1 MGPEFL
7 ALTSSVA
14 WGSEA
19 ILVRRGSRYASVAL
33 AALMGFVLSTVAL
46 WTAIWLFFPLN
57 LLYTDATWYFVIS
70 GLIQP
75 AIVRFLHYTGIVRLG
90 ASRAGPVRSVTPLFA
105 IALAFT
111 FLGERPEAAVYLGSL
126 LSVVGVWLT
135 SSRRE
140 GESEWK
146 AIHLAY
152 PLGAAFLTAISQNF
166 RKTGLRIM
174 PNPFVATAVTIT
186 TSLAVFSLSLVAT
199 GQMRATF
206 QGDRK
211 CLPFYGTAAGGV
223 GHGPTAGLHRPER
236 GRRVGGGPPHQHQ
249 PPLHRALQRAVPAG
263 PGDRQCP
270 GGGRGGADR
279 HRDRAHHLAL
289 TAADAVEAVAH
300 VLYLHPL
307 RRVSRFFVIPAK
319 ACPRPRS
326 GARMTRRGAGMM
338 FRGRGSP

>member
-33 AALMGFVLSTVAL
+33 AALMGFVLSTVGL
-46 WTAIWLFFPLN
+46 WTAIWLYFPLS
-57 LLYTDATWYFVIS
+57 LLYTDATWYFIIS

-75 AIVRFLHYTGIVRLG
+75 AIVRYLHYTGIVRLG

-111 FLGERPEAAVYLGSL
+111 FLGERPATEVYLGSA
-126 LSVVGVWLT
+126 LSVVGVWFT

-166 RKTGLRIM
+166 RKTGLLIM
-174 PNPFVATAVTIT
+174 PNPYVATAVTIT
-186 TSLAVFSLSLVAT
+186 TSLVVFSLSLVAT
-199 GQMRATF
+199 GQIRTTF

-211 CLPFYGTAAGGV
+211 CLPFYGAAAVVSATAQLLGYIALSEGDVSVVVPLINTNPLFIVLFSALFLRDLETINARVAAGAVLIVTGI
-223 GHGPTAGLHRPER
+223 
-236 GRRVGGGPPHQHQ
+236 
-249 PPLHRALQRAVPAG
+249 ALITYR
-263 PGDRQCP
+263 
-270 GGGRGGADR
+270 
-279 HRDRAHHLAL
+279 
-289 TAADAVEAVAH
+289 
-300 VLYLHPL
+300 
-307 RRVSRFFVIPAK
+307 
-319 ACPRPRS
+319 
-326 GARMTRRGAGMM
+326 
-338 FRGRGSP
+338 

>member
-19 ILVRRGSRYASVAL
+19 ILVRRGARYASVAL

-46 WTAIWLFFPLN
+46 WTAIWLIFPLS
-57 LLYTDATWYFVIS
+57 LLYTRGTWYFIIS

-75 AIVRFLHYTGIVRLG
+75 AIVRFMHYTGIVRLG

-111 FLGERPEAAVYLGSL
+111 FLGERPEVGVYLGSL

-135 SSRRE
+135 SSRE
-140 GESEWK
+140 GESDWK

-166 RKTGLRIM
+166 RKTGLLIM
-174 PNPFVATAVTIT
+174 PNPYVATAITIT

-199 GQMRATF
+199 GQMRTTF

-211 CLPFYGTAAGGV
+211 CLPFYGTAAV
-223 GHGPTAGLHRPER
+223 VSATAQLLGYIALSEGDVSVVVPLINTNPLFIVLFSALFLRDLETVNA
-236 GRRVGGGPPHQHQ
+236 RVAAG
-249 PPLHRALQRAVPAG
+249 AVLIVTG
-263 PGDRQCP
+263 I
-270 GGGRGGADR
+270 
-279 HRDRAHHLAL
+279 
-289 TAADAVEAVAH
+289 
-300 VLYLHPL
+300 VLITW
-307 RRVSRFFVIPAK
+307 R
-319 ACPRPRS
+319 
-326 GARMTRRGAGMM
+326 
-338 FRGRGSP
+338 

>member
-46 WTAIWLFFPLN
+46 WTAIWLFFPLS

-146 AIHLAY
+146 AVHLAY

-211 CLPFYGTAAGGV
+211 CLPFYGTAAV
-223 GHGPTAGLHRPER
+223 VSATAQLLGYIALSEGDVSVVVPLINTNPLFIVLFSALFLRDLETVNA
-236 GRRVGGGPPHQHQ
+236 RVAAG
-249 PPLHRALQRAVPAG
+249 AVLIVTG
-263 PGDRQCP
+263 I
-270 GGGRGGADR
+270 
-279 HRDRAHHLAL
+279 
-289 TAADAVEAVAH
+289 
-300 VLYLHPL
+300 VLITW
-307 RRVSRFFVIPAK
+307 R
-319 ACPRPRS
+319 
-326 GARMTRRGAGMM
+326 
-338 FRGRGSP
+338 

>member
-46 WTAIWLFFPLN
+46 WTAIWLYFPLR
-57 LLYTDATWYFVIS
+57 LLYTDATWYFIIS

-75 AIVRFLHYTGIVRLG
+75 AIVRFMHYTGIVRLG

-111 FLGERPEAAVYLGSL
+111 FLGERPATEVYLGSL
-126 LSVVGVWLT
+126 LSVVGVWFT

-166 RKTGLRIM
+166 RKTGLLIM
-174 PNPFVATAVTIT
+174 PNPYVATAVTIT
-186 TSLAVFSLSLVAT
+186 TSLVVFSLSLVAA
-199 GQMRATF
+199 GQLRTTF

-211 CLPFYGTAAGGV
+211 CLPFYGAAAVVSATAQLLGYIALSEGDVSVVVPLINTNPLFIVLFSALFLRDLETINTRVAAGAVLIVTGI
-223 GHGPTAGLHRPER
+223 
-236 GRRVGGGPPHQHQ
+236 
-249 PPLHRALQRAVPAG
+249 ALITYR
-263 PGDRQCP
+263 
-270 GGGRGGADR
+270 
-279 HRDRAHHLAL
+279 
-289 TAADAVEAVAH
+289 
-300 VLYLHPL
+300 
-307 RRVSRFFVIPAK
+307 
-319 ACPRPRS
+319 
-326 GARMTRRGAGMM
+326 
-338 FRGRGSP
+338 

>member
-19 ILVRRGSRYASVAL
+19 ILVRRGARYASVAL

-46 WTAIWLFFPLN
+46 WTAIWLFFPLR
-57 LLYTDATWYFVIS
+57 LLYTNATWYFIIS

-135 SSRRE
+135 STRRE

-146 AIHLAY
+146 AVHLAY

-166 RKTGLRIM
+166 RKTGLLIM
-174 PNPFVATAVTIT
+174 PNPYVATAVTIT

-199 GQMRATF
+199 GQLRATF

-211 CLPFYGTAAGGV
+211 CLPFYGTAAV
-223 GHGPTAGLHRPER
+223 VSATAQLLGYIALSEGDVSVVVPLINTNPLFIVLFSALFLRDLETVNA
-236 GRRVGGGPPHQHQ
+236 RVAAG
-249 PPLHRALQRAVPAG
+249 AVLIVTG
-263 PGDRQCP
+263 I
-270 GGGRGGADR
+270 
-279 HRDRAHHLAL
+279 
-289 TAADAVEAVAH
+289 
-300 VLYLHPL
+300 VLITW
-307 RRVSRFFVIPAK
+307 R
-319 ACPRPRS
+319 
-326 GARMTRRGAGMM
+326 
-338 FRGRGSP
+338 

>member
-46 WTAIWLFFPLN
+46 WTAIWLFFPLS
-57 LLYTDATWYFVIS
+57 LLYTDATWYFIIS

-75 AIVRFLHYTGIVRLG
+75 AIVRFMHYTGIVRLG

-135 SSRRE
+135 STRRE

-166 RKTGLRIM
+166 RKTGLLIM
-174 PNPFVATAVTIT
+174 PNPYVATAVTIT

-199 GQMRATF
+199 GQLRATF

-211 CLPFYGTAAGGV
+211 CLPFYGTAAV
-223 GHGPTAGLHRPER
+223 VSATAQLLGYIALSEGDVSVVVPLINTNPLFIVLFSALFLRDLETVNA
-236 GRRVGGGPPHQHQ
+236 RVAAGA
-249 PPLHRALQRAVPAG
+249 ALIVTG
-263 PGDRQCP
+263 I
-270 GGGRGGADR
+270 
-279 HRDRAHHLAL
+279 
-289 TAADAVEAVAH
+289 
-300 VLYLHPL
+300 VLITW
-307 RRVSRFFVIPAK
+307 R
-319 ACPRPRS
+319 
-326 GARMTRRGAGMM
+326 
-338 FRGRGSP
+338 

>member
-46 WTAIWLFFPLN
+46 WTAIWFYFPLS
-57 LLYTDATWYFVIS
+57 LLYTDATWYFIIS

-111 FLGERPEAAVYLGSL
+111 FLGERPATEVYLGSF

-166 RKTGLRIM
+166 RKTGLLIM
-174 PNPFVATAVTIT
+174 PNPYVATAVTIT
-186 TSLAVFSLSLVAT
+186 TSLVVFSLSLVAT
-199 GQMRATF
+199 GQLRATF

-211 CLPFYGTAAGGV
+211 CLPFYGAAAVVSATAQLLGYIALSEGDVSVVVPLINTNPLFIVLFSALFLRDLETINARVAAGAVLIVTGI
-223 GHGPTAGLHRPER
+223 
-236 GRRVGGGPPHQHQ
+236 
-249 PPLHRALQRAVPAG
+249 ALITYR
-263 PGDRQCP
+263 
-270 GGGRGGADR
+270 
-279 HRDRAHHLAL
+279 
-289 TAADAVEAVAH
+289 
-300 VLYLHPL
+300 
-307 RRVSRFFVIPAK
+307 
-319 ACPRPRS
+319 
-326 GARMTRRGAGMM
+326 
-338 FRGRGSP
+338 

>member
-1 MGPEFL
+1 MGPESL
-7 ALTSSVA
+7 ALTAAVA

-46 WTAIWLFFPLN
+46 WGAIWLFFPMS
-57 LLYTDATWYFVIS
+57 LLYTRGTWYFIIS

-111 FLGERPEAAVYLGSL
+111 FLGERPDAGVYLGSF
-126 LSVVGVWLT
+126 LSVVGVWFT

-146 AIHLAY
+146 AIHLTY

-166 RKTGLRIM
+166 RKTGLLIM
-174 PNPFVATAVTIT
+174 PNPFVATAITIT
-186 TSLAVFSLSLVAT
+186 TSLIVFSLSLVAT
-199 GQMRATF
+199 GQLRATF

-211 CLPFYGTAAGGV
+211 CLPFYGAAAVVSATAQLLGYIALSEGDVSVVVPLINTNPLFIVLFSALFLRDLETVNARVAAG
-223 GHGPTAGLHRPER
+223 
-236 GRRVGGGPPHQHQ
+236 
-249 PPLHRALQRAVPAG
+249 AVLIVTG
-263 PGDRQCP
+263 ILLITWR
-270 GGGRGGADR
+270 
-279 HRDRAHHLAL
+279 
-289 TAADAVEAVAH
+289 
-300 VLYLHPL
+300 
-307 RRVSRFFVIPAK
+307 
-319 ACPRPRS
+319 
-326 GARMTRRGAGMM
+326 
-338 FRGRGSP
+338 

>member
-1 MGPEFL
+1 MGAEFL

-46 WTAIWLFFPLN
+46 WTAIWFLFPLS
-57 LLYTDATWYFVIS
+57 LLYTDATWYFIIS

-126 LSVVGVWLT
+126 LSVAGVWLT
-135 SSRRE
+135 STRRE

-166 RKTGLRIM
+166 RKTGLLIM

-186 TSLAVFSLSLVAT
+186 TSLVVFSLSLVAT
-199 GQMRATF
+199 GQLRPTF

-211 CLPFYGTAAGGV
+211 CLPFYGAAAVVSATAQLLGYIALSEGDVSVVVPLINTNPLFIVLFSALFLRDLETVNARVAAG
-223 GHGPTAGLHRPER
+223 
-236 GRRVGGGPPHQHQ
+236 
-249 PPLHRALQRAVPAG
+249 AVLIVTG
-263 PGDRQCP
+263 I
-270 GGGRGGADR
+270 
-279 HRDRAHHLAL
+279 
-289 TAADAVEAVAH
+289 
-300 VLYLHPL
+300 VLITW
-307 RRVSRFFVIPAK
+307 R
-319 ACPRPRS
+319 
-326 GARMTRRGAGMM
+326 
-338 FRGRGSP
+338 

>member
-111 FLGERPEAAVYLGSL
+111 FLGERPATEVYLGSF

-166 RKTGLRIM
+166 RKTGLLIM
-174 PNPFVATAVTIT
+174 PNPYVATAVTIT
-186 TSLAVFSLSLVAT
+186 TSLVVFSLSLVAT
-199 GQMRATF
+199 GQLRTTF

-211 CLPFYGTAAGGV
+211 CLPFYGAAAVVSATAQLLGYIALSEGDVSVVVPLINTNPLFIVLFSALFLRDLETINARVAAGAVLIVTGI
-223 GHGPTAGLHRPER
+223 
-236 GRRVGGGPPHQHQ
+236 
-249 PPLHRALQRAVPAG
+249 ALITWR
-263 PGDRQCP
+263 
-270 GGGRGGADR
+270 
-279 HRDRAHHLAL
+279 
-289 TAADAVEAVAH
+289 
-300 VLYLHPL
+300 
-307 RRVSRFFVIPAK
+307 
-319 ACPRPRS
+319 
-326 GARMTRRGAGMM
+326 
-338 FRGRGSP
+338 

>member
-1 MGPEFL
+1 MGAEFL

-46 WTAIWLFFPLN
+46 WTAIWFLFPLS
-57 LLYTDATWYFVIS
+57 LLYTDATWYFIIS

-111 FLGERPEAAVYLGSL
+111 FLGERPEAGVYLGSI

-135 SSRRE
+135 STRRE

-166 RKTGLRIM
+166 RKTGLLIM

-186 TSLAVFSLSLVAT
+186 TSLVVFSLSLVAT
-199 GQMRATF
+199 GQLRPTF

-211 CLPFYGTAAGGV
+211 CLPFYGAAAVVSATAQLLGYIALSEGDVSVVVPLINTNPLFIVLFSALFLRDLETVNARVAAG
-223 GHGPTAGLHRPER
+223 
-236 GRRVGGGPPHQHQ
+236 
-249 PPLHRALQRAVPAG
+249 AVLIVTG
-263 PGDRQCP
+263 I
-270 GGGRGGADR
+270 
-279 HRDRAHHLAL
+279 
-289 TAADAVEAVAH
+289 
-300 VLYLHPL
+300 VLITW
-307 RRVSRFFVIPAK
+307 R
-319 ACPRPRS
+319 
-326 GARMTRRGAGMM
+326 
-338 FRGRGSP
+338 

>member
-7 ALTSSVA
+7 ALTAAVA

-19 ILVRRGSRYASVAL
+19 ILVRRGARYASVAL

-46 WTAIWLFFPLN
+46 WGAIWLFFPLS
-57 LLYTDATWYFVIS
+57 LLYTGGTWYFVIS

-105 IALAFT
+105 IAIAFT
-111 FLGERPEAAVYLGSL
+111 FLGERPDAGVYLGSF

-146 AIHLAY
+146 AVHLAY

-166 RKTGLRIM
+166 RKSGLLIM
-174 PNPFVATAVTIT
+174 PNPYVATAVTIT

-211 CLPFYGTAAGGV
+211 CLPFYGIAAVVSATAQLLGYIALSEGDVSVVVPLINTNPLFIVLFSALFLRDLETVNARVAAG
-223 GHGPTAGLHRPER
+223 
-236 GRRVGGGPPHQHQ
+236 
-249 PPLHRALQRAVPAG
+249 AVLIVTG
-263 PGDRQCP
+263 I
-270 GGGRGGADR
+270 
-279 HRDRAHHLAL
+279 
-289 TAADAVEAVAH
+289 
-300 VLYLHPL
+300 VLITW
-307 RRVSRFFVIPAK
+307 R
-319 ACPRPRS
+319 
-326 GARMTRRGAGMM
+326 
-338 FRGRGSP
+338 

>member
-46 WTAIWLFFPLN
+46 WTAIWLYFPLR
-57 LLYTDATWYFVIS
+57 LLYTDATWYFIIS

-75 AIVRFLHYTGIVRLG
+75 AIVRFMHYTGIVRLG

-111 FLGERPEAAVYLGSL
+111 FLGERPATEVYLGSL
-126 LSVVGVWLT
+126 LSVVGVWFT

-166 RKTGLRIM
+166 RKTGLLIM

-186 TSLAVFSLSLVAT
+186 TSLVVFSLSLVVT
-199 GQMRATF
+199 GQLRTTF

-211 CLPFYGTAAGGV
+211 CLPFYGTAAV
-223 GHGPTAGLHRPER
+223 VSATAQLLGYIALSEGDVSVVVPLINTNPLFIVLFSALFLRDLETINT
-236 GRRVGGGPPHQHQ
+236 RVAAGAVLIVTGI
-249 PPLHRALQRAVPAG
+249 ALITYR
-263 PGDRQCP
+263 
-270 GGGRGGADR
+270 
-279 HRDRAHHLAL
+279 
-289 TAADAVEAVAH
+289 
-300 VLYLHPL
+300 
-307 RRVSRFFVIPAK
+307 
-319 ACPRPRS
+319 
-326 GARMTRRGAGMM
+326 
-338 FRGRGSP
+338 

>member
-1 MGPEFL
+1 MGAEFL

-46 WTAIWLFFPLN
+46 WTAIWFLFPLS
-57 LLYTDATWYFVIS
+57 LLYTDATWYFIIS

-111 FLGERPEAAVYLGSL
+111 FLGERPEAGVYLGSL

-135 SSRRE
+135 STRRE

-146 AIHLAY
+146 AVHLAY

-166 RKTGLRIM
+166 RKTGLLIM

-186 TSLAVFSLSLVAT
+186 TSLVVFSLSLVAT
-199 GQMRATF
+199 GQLRPTF

-211 CLPFYGTAAGGV
+211 CLPFYGAAAVVSATAQLLGYIALSEGDVSVVVPLINTNPLFIVLFSALFLRDLETVNARVAAG
-223 GHGPTAGLHRPER
+223 
-236 GRRVGGGPPHQHQ
+236 
-249 PPLHRALQRAVPAG
+249 AVLIVTG
-263 PGDRQCP
+263 I
-270 GGGRGGADR
+270 
-279 HRDRAHHLAL
+279 
-289 TAADAVEAVAH
+289 
-300 VLYLHPL
+300 VLITW
-307 RRVSRFFVIPAK
+307 R
-319 ACPRPRS
+319 
-326 GARMTRRGAGMM
+326 
-338 FRGRGSP
+338 

>member
-33 AALMGFVLSTVAL
+33 AALMGFVLSTVGL
-46 WTAIWLFFPLN
+46 WTAIWFYFPLS
-57 LLYTDATWYFVIS
+57 LLYTDATWYFIIS

-75 AIVRFLHYTGIVRLG
+75 AIVRYLHYTGIVRLG

-111 FLGERPEAAVYLGSL
+111 FLGERPATEVYLGSA
-126 LSVVGVWLT
+126 LSVVGVWFT

-166 RKTGLRIM
+166 RKTGLLIM
-174 PNPFVATAVTIT
+174 PNPYVATAVTIT
-186 TSLAVFSLSLVAT
+186 TSLVVFSLSLVAT
-199 GQMRATF
+199 GQLRTTF

-211 CLPFYGTAAGGV
+211 CLPFYGAAAVVSATAQLLGYIALSEGDVSVVVPLINTNPLFIVLFSALFLRDLETINARVAAGAVLIVTGI
-223 GHGPTAGLHRPER
+223 
-236 GRRVGGGPPHQHQ
+236 
-249 PPLHRALQRAVPAG
+249 ALITYR
-263 PGDRQCP
+263 
-270 GGGRGGADR
+270 
-279 HRDRAHHLAL
+279 
-289 TAADAVEAVAH
+289 
-300 VLYLHPL
+300 
-307 RRVSRFFVIPAK
+307 
-319 ACPRPRS
+319 
-326 GARMTRRGAGMM
+326 
-338 FRGRGSP
+338 

>member
-33 AALMGFVLSTVAL
+33 AALMGFVLSTVGL
-46 WTAIWLFFPLN
+46 WAAIWLYFPLS
-57 LLYTDATWYFVIS
+57 LLYTDGTWYFIIS

-75 AIVRFLHYTGIVRLG
+75 AIVRFMHYTGIVRLG

-111 FLGERPEAAVYLGSL
+111 FLGERPVTEVYLGSF

-166 RKTGLRIM
+166 RKTGLLIM
-174 PNPFVATAVTIT
+174 PNPYVATAVTIT
-186 TSLAVFSLSLVAT
+186 TSLVVFSLSLVAT
-199 GQMRATF
+199 GQLRNTF

-211 CLPFYGTAAGGV
+211 CLPFYGAAAVVSATAQLLGYIALSEGDVSVVVPLINTNPLFIVLFSALFLRDLETINARVAAGAVLIVTGI
-223 GHGPTAGLHRPER
+223 
-236 GRRVGGGPPHQHQ
+236 
-249 PPLHRALQRAVPAG
+249 ALITYR
-263 PGDRQCP
+263 
-270 GGGRGGADR
+270 
-279 HRDRAHHLAL
+279 
-289 TAADAVEAVAH
+289 
-300 VLYLHPL
+300 
-307 RRVSRFFVIPAK
+307 
-319 ACPRPRS
+319 
-326 GARMTRRGAGMM
+326 
-338 FRGRGSP
+338 

>member
-33 AALMGFVLSTVAL
+33 AALMGFVLSTVGL
-46 WTAIWLFFPLN
+46 WIAIWLYFPLS
-57 LLYTDATWYFVIS
+57 LLYTGATWYFIIS

-75 AIVRFLHYTGIVRLG
+75 AIVRFMHYTGIVRLG

-126 LSVVGVWLT
+126 LSVVGVWFT

-166 RKTGLRIM
+166 RKTGLLIM
-174 PNPFVATAVTIT
+174 PNPYVATAVTIT
-186 TSLAVFSLSLVAT
+186 TSLVVFSLSLIAT
-199 GQMRATF
+199 GQLRTTF

-211 CLPFYGTAAGGV
+211 CLPFYGAAAVVSATAQLLGYIALSEGDVSVVVPLINTNPLFIVLFSALFLRDLETINARVAAGAVLIVTGI
-223 GHGPTAGLHRPER
+223 
-236 GRRVGGGPPHQHQ
+236 
-249 PPLHRALQRAVPAG
+249 ALITYR
-263 PGDRQCP
+263 
-270 GGGRGGADR
+270 
-279 HRDRAHHLAL
+279 
-289 TAADAVEAVAH
+289 
-300 VLYLHPL
+300 
-307 RRVSRFFVIPAK
+307 
-319 ACPRPRS
+319 
-326 GARMTRRGAGMM
+326 
-338 FRGRGSP
+338 

>member
-7 ALTSSVA
+7 ALTAAVA

-46 WTAIWLFFPLN
+46 WGAIWVFFPLG
-57 LLYTDATWYFVIS
+57 LLYTRGTYYFIIS

-111 FLGERPEAAVYLGSL
+111 FLGERPDAGVYLGSF

-166 RKTGLRIM
+166 RKTGLLIM
-174 PNPFVATAVTIT
+174 PNPFVATAITIT
-186 TSLAVFSLSLVAT
+186 TSLIVFSLSLVAT
-199 GQMRATF
+199 GQLRATF

-211 CLPFYGTAAGGV
+211 CLPFYGTAAV
-223 GHGPTAGLHRPER
+223 VSATAQLLGYIALSEGDVSVVVPLINTNPLFIVFFSALFLRDLETVNA
-236 GRRVGGGPPHQHQ
+236 RVAAG
-249 PPLHRALQRAVPAG
+249 AVLIVTG
-263 PGDRQCP
+263 I
-270 GGGRGGADR
+270 
-279 HRDRAHHLAL
+279 
-289 TAADAVEAVAH
+289 
-300 VLYLHPL
+300 VLITW
-307 RRVSRFFVIPAK
+307 R
-319 ACPRPRS
+319 
-326 GARMTRRGAGMM
+326 
-338 FRGRGSP
+338 

>member
-46 WTAIWLFFPLN
+46 WTAIWCFFPLS
-57 LLYTDATWYFVIS
+57 LLYTDATWYFIIS

-135 SSRRE
+135 STRRE

-146 AIHLAY
+146 AVHLAY

-166 RKTGLRIM
+166 RKTGLLIM
-174 PNPFVATAVTIT
+174 PNPYVATAVTIT
-186 TSLAVFSLSLVAT
+186 TSLAVFSLSLAAT
-199 GQMRATF
+199 GQLRATF

-211 CLPFYGTAAGGV
+211 CLPFYGAAAVVSATAQLLGYIALSEGDVSVVVPLINTNPLFIVLFSALFLRDLETVNARVAAG
-223 GHGPTAGLHRPER
+223 
-236 GRRVGGGPPHQHQ
+236 
-249 PPLHRALQRAVPAG
+249 AVLIVTG
-263 PGDRQCP
+263 I
-270 GGGRGGADR
+270 
-279 HRDRAHHLAL
+279 
-289 TAADAVEAVAH
+289 
-300 VLYLHPL
+300 VLITW
-307 RRVSRFFVIPAK
+307 R
-319 ACPRPRS
+319 
-326 GARMTRRGAGMM
+326 
-338 FRGRGSP
+338 

>member
-33 AALMGFVLSTVAL
+33 AALMGFVLSTVGL
-46 WTAIWLFFPLN
+46 WTAIWLYFPLS
-57 LLYTDATWYFVIS
+57 LLYTDATWYFIIS

-75 AIVRFLHYTGIVRLG
+75 AIVRYLHYTGIVRLG

-111 FLGERPEAAVYLGSL
+111 FLGERPATEVYLGSF
-126 LSVVGVWLT
+126 LSVVGVWFT

-166 RKTGLRIM
+166 RKTGLLIM
-174 PNPFVATAVTIT
+174 PNPYVATAVTIT
-186 TSLAVFSLSLVAT
+186 TSLVVFSLSLVAT
-199 GQMRATF
+199 GQLRTTF

-211 CLPFYGTAAGGV
+211 CLPFYGAAAVVSATAQLLGYIALSEGDVSVVVPLINTNPLFIVLFSALFLRDLETINARVAAGAVLIVTGI
-223 GHGPTAGLHRPER
+223 GLITYR
-236 GRRVGGGPPHQHQ
+236 
-249 PPLHRALQRAVPAG
+249 
-263 PGDRQCP
+263 
-270 GGGRGGADR
+270 
-279 HRDRAHHLAL
+279 
-289 TAADAVEAVAH
+289 
-300 VLYLHPL
+300 
-307 RRVSRFFVIPAK
+307 
-319 ACPRPRS
+319 
-326 GARMTRRGAGMM
+326 
-338 FRGRGSP
+338 

>member
-19 ILVRRGSRYASVAL
+19 ILVRRGARYASVAL

-46 WTAIWLFFPLN
+46 WTAIWLIFPLS
-57 LLYTDATWYFVIS
+57 LLYTRGTWYFVIS

-75 AIVRFLHYTGIVRLG
+75 AIVRFMHYTGIVRLG

-111 FLGERPEAAVYLGSL
+111 FLGERPEMGVYLGSL

-140 GESEWK
+140 GESDWK

-166 RKTGLRIM
+166 RKTGLLIM

-186 TSLAVFSLSLVAT
+186 TSLVVFSLSLVAT
-199 GQMRATF
+199 GQLRTTF

-211 CLPFYGTAAGGV
+211 CLPFYGTAAV
-223 GHGPTAGLHRPER
+223 VSATAQLLGYIALSEGDVSVVVPLINTNPLFIVLFSALFLRDLETVNA
-236 GRRVGGGPPHQHQ
+236 RVAAG
-249 PPLHRALQRAVPAG
+249 AVLIVTG
-263 PGDRQCP
+263 I
-270 GGGRGGADR
+270 
-279 HRDRAHHLAL
+279 
-289 TAADAVEAVAH
+289 
-300 VLYLHPL
+300 VLITW
-307 RRVSRFFVIPAK
+307 R
-319 ACPRPRS
+319 
-326 GARMTRRGAGMM
+326 
-338 FRGRGSP
+338 

>member
-1 MGPEFL
+1 MGPESL
-7 ALTSSVA
+7 ALTAAVA

-33 AALMGFVLSTVAL
+33 AALMGFVLSTAAL
-46 WTAIWLFFPLN
+46 WGAIWVFFPLG
-57 LLYTDATWYFVIS
+57 LLYTKGTWYFIIS

-111 FLGERPEAAVYLGSL
+111 FLGERPDAGVYLGSL

-186 TSLAVFSLSLVAT
+186 TSLVVFSLSLAAT
-199 GQMRATF
+199 GQLRATF

-211 CLPFYGTAAGGV
+211 CLPFYGAAAVVSATAQLLGYIALSEGDVSVVVPLINTNPLFIVFFSALFLRDLETVNARVAAG
-223 GHGPTAGLHRPER
+223 
-236 GRRVGGGPPHQHQ
+236 
-249 PPLHRALQRAVPAG
+249 AVLIVTG
-263 PGDRQCP
+263 I
-270 GGGRGGADR
+270 
-279 HRDRAHHLAL
+279 
-289 TAADAVEAVAH
+289 
-300 VLYLHPL
+300 VLITW
-307 RRVSRFFVIPAK
+307 R
-319 ACPRPRS
+319 
-326 GARMTRRGAGMM
+326 
-338 FRGRGSP
+338 

>member
-1 MGPEFL
+1 MGAEFL

-46 WTAIWLFFPLN
+46 WTAIWFLFPLS
-57 LLYTDATWYFVIS
+57 LLYTDATWYFIIS

-111 FLGERPEAAVYLGSL
+111 FLGERPEAGVYLGSL
-126 LSVVGVWLT
+126 LSVAGVWLT
-135 SSRRE
+135 STRRE

-166 RKTGLRIM
+166 RKTGLLIM

-186 TSLAVFSLSLVAT
+186 TSLVVFSLSLVAT
-199 GQMRATF
+199 GQLRPTF

-211 CLPFYGTAAGGV
+211 CLPFYGAAAVVSATAQLLGYIALSEGDVSVVVPLINTNPLFIVLFSALFLRDLETVNARVAAG
-223 GHGPTAGLHRPER
+223 
-236 GRRVGGGPPHQHQ
+236 
-249 PPLHRALQRAVPAG
+249 AVLIVTG
-263 PGDRQCP
+263 I
-270 GGGRGGADR
+270 
-279 HRDRAHHLAL
+279 
-289 TAADAVEAVAH
+289 
-300 VLYLHPL
+300 VLITW
-307 RRVSRFFVIPAK
+307 R
-319 ACPRPRS
+319 
-326 GARMTRRGAGMM
+326 
-338 FRGRGSP
+338 

>member
-1 MGPEFL
+1 MGAEFL

-46 WTAIWLFFPLN
+46 WTAIWFLFPLS
-57 LLYTDATWYFVIS
+57 LLYTDATWYFIIS

-111 FLGERPEAAVYLGSL
+111 FLGERPEAGVYLGSL

-135 SSRRE
+135 STRRE

-166 RKTGLRIM
+166 RKTGLLIM

-186 TSLAVFSLSLVAT
+186 TSLVVFSLSLVAT
-199 GQMRATF
+199 GQLRPTF

-211 CLPFYGTAAGGV
+211 CLPFYGAAAVVSATAQLLGYIALSEGDVSVVVPLINTNPLFIVLFSALFLRDLETVNARVAAG
-223 GHGPTAGLHRPER
+223 
-236 GRRVGGGPPHQHQ
+236 
-249 PPLHRALQRAVPAG
+249 AVLIVTG
-263 PGDRQCP
+263 I
-270 GGGRGGADR
+270 
-279 HRDRAHHLAL
+279 
-289 TAADAVEAVAH
+289 
-300 VLYLHPL
+300 VLITW
-307 RRVSRFFVIPAK
+307 R
-319 ACPRPRS
+319 
-326 GARMTRRGAGMM
+326 
-338 FRGRGSP
+338 

>member
-1 MGPEFL
+1 MGAEFL

-46 WTAIWLFFPLN
+46 WAAIWFLFPLS
-57 LLYTDATWYFVIS
+57 LLYTDATWYFIIS

-111 FLGERPEAAVYLGSL
+111 FLGERPEAGVYLGSL

-135 SSRRE
+135 SARRE

-166 RKTGLRIM
+166 RKTGLLIM

-186 TSLAVFSLSLVAT
+186 TSLVVFSLSLVAT
-199 GQMRATF
+199 GQLRPTF

-211 CLPFYGTAAGGV
+211 CLPFYGAAAVVSATAQLLGYIALSEGDVSVVVPLINTNPLFIVLFSALFLRDLETVNARVAAG
-223 GHGPTAGLHRPER
+223 
-236 GRRVGGGPPHQHQ
+236 
-249 PPLHRALQRAVPAG
+249 AVLIVTG
-263 PGDRQCP
+263 I
-270 GGGRGGADR
+270 
-279 HRDRAHHLAL
+279 
-289 TAADAVEAVAH
+289 
-300 VLYLHPL
+300 VLITW
-307 RRVSRFFVIPAK
+307 R
-319 ACPRPRS
+319 
-326 GARMTRRGAGMM
+326 
-338 FRGRGSP
+338 

>member
-1 MGPEFL
+1 MGAEFL

-46 WTAIWLFFPLN
+46 WTAIWFLFPLS
-57 LLYTDATWYFVIS
+57 LLYTDATWYFIIS

-111 FLGERPEAAVYLGSL
+111 FLGERPEAGVYLGSL
-126 LSVVGVWLT
+126 LSVAGVWLT
-135 SSRRE
+135 STRRE

-166 RKTGLRIM
+166 RKTGLLIM

-186 TSLAVFSLSLVAT
+186 TSLVVFSLSLMAT
-199 GQMRATF
+199 GQLRPTF

-211 CLPFYGTAAGGV
+211 CLPFYGAAAVVSATAQLLGYIALSEGDVSVVVPLINTNPLFIVLFSALFLRDLETVNARVAAG
-223 GHGPTAGLHRPER
+223 
-236 GRRVGGGPPHQHQ
+236 
-249 PPLHRALQRAVPAG
+249 AVLIVTG
-263 PGDRQCP
+263 I
-270 GGGRGGADR
+270 
-279 HRDRAHHLAL
+279 
-289 TAADAVEAVAH
+289 
-300 VLYLHPL
+300 VLITW
-307 RRVSRFFVIPAK
+307 R
-319 ACPRPRS
+319 
-326 GARMTRRGAGMM
+326 
-338 FRGRGSP
+338 

>member
-7 ALTSSVA
+7 ALTSAVA

-46 WTAIWLFFPLN
+46 WTAIWLFFPLS
-57 LLYTDATWYFVIS
+57 LLYTDATWYFIIS

-135 SSRRE
+135 STRRE

-166 RKTGLRIM
+166 RKTGLLIM
-174 PNPFVATAVTIT
+174 PNPYVATAVTIT
-186 TSLAVFSLSLVAT
+186 TSLAVFSLSLAAT
-199 GQMRATF
+199 GQLRATF

-211 CLPFYGTAAGGV
+211 CLPFYGTAAV
-223 GHGPTAGLHRPER
+223 VSATAQLLGYIALSEGDVSVVVPLINTNPLFIVLFSALFLRDLETVNA
-236 GRRVGGGPPHQHQ
+236 RVAAG
-249 PPLHRALQRAVPAG
+249 AVLIVTG
-263 PGDRQCP
+263 I
-270 GGGRGGADR
+270 
-279 HRDRAHHLAL
+279 
-289 TAADAVEAVAH
+289 
-300 VLYLHPL
+300 VLITW
-307 RRVSRFFVIPAK
+307 R
-319 ACPRPRS
+319 
-326 GARMTRRGAGMM
+326 
-338 FRGRGSP
+338 

>member
-46 WTAIWLFFPLN
+46 WTAIWLYFPLS
-57 LLYTDATWYFVIS
+57 LLYTDATWYFIIS

-75 AIVRFLHYTGIVRLG
+75 AIVRFMHYTGIVRLG

-111 FLGERPEAAVYLGSL
+111 FLGERPATEVYLGSL
-126 LSVVGVWLT
+126 LSVVGVWFT

-166 RKTGLRIM
+166 RKTGLLIM
-174 PNPFVATAVTIT
+174 PNPYVATAVTIT
-186 TSLAVFSLSLVAT
+186 TSLVVFSLSLVAA
-199 GQMRATF
+199 GQLRTTF

-211 CLPFYGTAAGGV
+211 CLPFYGAAAVVSATAQLLGYIALSEGDVSVVVPLINTNPLFIVLFSALFLRDLETINTRVAAGAVLIVTGI
-223 GHGPTAGLHRPER
+223 
-236 GRRVGGGPPHQHQ
+236 
-249 PPLHRALQRAVPAG
+249 ALITYR
-263 PGDRQCP
+263 
-270 GGGRGGADR
+270 
-279 HRDRAHHLAL
+279 
-289 TAADAVEAVAH
+289 
-300 VLYLHPL
+300 
-307 RRVSRFFVIPAK
+307 
-319 ACPRPRS
+319 
-326 GARMTRRGAGMM
+326 
-338 FRGRGSP
+338 

>member
-46 WTAIWLFFPLN
+46 WTAIWLFFPLS
-57 LLYTDATWYFVIS
+57 LLYTDATWYFIIS

-135 SSRRE
+135 STRRE

-166 RKTGLRIM
+166 RKTGLLIM
-174 PNPFVATAVTIT
+174 PNPYVATAVTIT
-186 TSLAVFSLSLVAT
+186 TSLAVFSLSLAAT
-199 GQMRATF
+199 GQLRATF

-211 CLPFYGTAAGGV
+211 CLPFYGTAAVVSATAQLLGYIALSEGTYPWWCRSST
-223 GHGPTAGLHRPER
+223 PTRSSSCSSAPCSCGTWRP
-236 GRRVGGGPPHQHQ
+236 
-249 PPLHRALQRAVPAG
+249 
-263 PGDRQCP
+263 
-270 GGGRGGADR
+270 
-279 HRDRAHHLAL
+279 
-289 TAADAVEAVAH
+289 
-300 VLYLHPL
+300 
-307 RRVSRFFVIPAK
+307 
-319 ACPRPRS
+319 
-326 GARMTRRGAGMM
+326 
-338 FRGRGSP
+338 

>member
-33 AALMGFVLSTVAL
+33 AALMGFVLSTVGL
-46 WTAIWLFFPLN
+46 WTAIWLYFPLS
-57 LLYTDATWYFVIS
+57 LLYTDATWYFIIS

-75 AIVRFLHYTGIVRLG
+75 AIVRYLHYTGIVRLG

-111 FLGERPEAAVYLGSL
+111 FLGERPATEVYLGSA
-126 LSVVGVWLT
+126 LSVVGVWFT

-146 AIHLAY
+146 AIHLTY

-166 RKTGLRIM
+166 RKTGLLIM
-174 PNPFVATAVTIT
+174 PNPYVATAVTIT
-186 TSLAVFSLSLVAT
+186 TSLVVFSLSLVAT
-199 GQMRATF
+199 GQLRTTF

-211 CLPFYGTAAGGV
+211 CLPFYGAAAVVSATAQLLGYIALSEGDVSVVVPLINTNPLFIVLFSALFLRDLETINARVAAGAVLIVTGI
-223 GHGPTAGLHRPER
+223 
-236 GRRVGGGPPHQHQ
+236 
-249 PPLHRALQRAVPAG
+249 ALITYR
-263 PGDRQCP
+263 
-270 GGGRGGADR
+270 
-279 HRDRAHHLAL
+279 
-289 TAADAVEAVAH
+289 
-300 VLYLHPL
+300 
-307 RRVSRFFVIPAK
+307 
-319 ACPRPRS
+319 
-326 GARMTRRGAGMM
+326 
-338 FRGRGSP
+338 